1 MIVPAGLSPGHIGTV
16 CYVNARL
23 FDPGQNLDTK
33 GGIRVTNGII
43 NSLGAKITAK
53 SRPANEQIVDCK
65 GRLLL
70 PGLVDMRVF
79 AGEPGFEYKE
89 TLATATESAAAGGV
103 TTIITMP
110 NTDPVIDDAAL
121 VDFVLRRARD
131 TGLVRVAP
139 MAALTKGLNGK
150 EMTEFGLLRE
160 AGAVAVTD
168 GTQSVANARV
178 LRRAM
183 AYARDFG
190 LPIVQHVEDADL
202 ALNGVMN
209 EGELSTRL
217 GLPGIPAMAELVV
230 LERDLR
236 LVELTGAAYHAAQIS
251 CRASVEAI
259 RTAKKNGLPVTC
271 GVSINHLSL
280 NENDIGSYRTFF
292 KLAPPL
298 RSEEDRKVL
307 VEGVADGTID
317 VIVSGHDPENP
328 DTKRLTFD
336 EAAFGAIGLETL
348 LAAAHGLH
356 LNEGI
361 PLETLIKAMTRTPAQ
376 ILSLEAGALTEGAPA
391 DFCLFDEK
399 ITWAVEEW
407 GLKSKSNNTPFED
420 RIMQGRVVQTVVAG
434 QTAYE
439 LDGT

>member
-1 MIVPAGLSPGHIGTV
+1 MMVPAGLNPGHIGTV

-23 FDPGQNLDTK
+23 FDPGQKLDTK

-65 GRLLL
+65 GRLLM

-110 NTDPVIDDAAL
+110 NTDPLIDDAAL
-121 VDFVLRRARD
+121 VGFVLRRARD
-131 TGLVRVAP
+131 TGVVRVAP
-139 MAALTKGLNGK
+139 MAALTKGLNGR

-190 LPIVQHVEDADL
+190 LPIVQHAEDADL

-236 LVELTGAAYHAAQIS
+236 LVELTGASYHAAQIS
-251 CRASVEAI
+251 CRASVEAV

-292 KLAPPL
+292 KLSPPL
-298 RSEEDRKVL
+298 RSEEDRRAL

-361 PLETLIKAMTRTPAQ
+361 PLETLITAMTRTPAQ

-399 ITWAVEEW
+399 IAWAVEEW

-420 RIMQGRVVQTVVAG
+420 RMMQGRVVRTVVAG

>member
-1 MIVPAGLSPGHIGTV
+1 MVSAGLSPGHIGTV

-23 FDPGQNLDTK
+23 FDPGQDLDVK

-43 NSLGAKITAK
+43 NSLGPKITAK

-131 TGLVRVAP
+131 TGIVRVAP
-139 MAALTKGLNGK
+139 MAALTKGLAGQ

-168 GTQSVANARV
+168 GIQSVANARV

-190 LPIVQHVEDADL
+190 LPIVQHVEDAD
-202 ALNGVMN
+202 
-209 EGELSTRL
+209 
-217 GLPGIPAMAELVV
+217 
-230 LERDLR
+230 
-236 LVELTGAAYHAAQIS
+236 
-251 CRASVEAI
+251 
-259 RTAKKNGLPVTC
+259 
-271 GVSINHLSL
+271 
-280 NENDIGSYRTFF
+280 
-292 KLAPPL
+292 
-298 RSEEDRKVL
+298 
-307 VEGVADGTID
+307 
-317 VIVSGHDPENP
+317 
-328 DTKRLTFD
+328 
-336 EAAFGAIGLETL
+336 
-348 LAAAHGLH
+348 
-356 LNEGI
+356 
-361 PLETLIKAMTRTPAQ
+361 
-376 ILSLEAGALTEGAPA
+376 
-391 DFCLFDEK
+391 
-399 ITWAVEEW
+399 
-407 GLKSKSNNTPFED
+407 
-420 RIMQGRVVQTVVAG
+420 
-434 QTAYE
+434 
-439 LDGT
+439 

>member
-1 MIVPAGLSPGHIGTV
+1 MMVPAGLTPGHIGTV

-23 FDPGQNLDTK
+23 FDPGQDLDAK

-43 NSLGAKITAK
+43 NSLGPKITAK

-70 PGLVDMRVF
+70 PGLIDMRVF

-131 TGLVRVAP
+131 TGVVRVAP
-139 MAALTKGLNGK
+139 MAALTKGLSGS

-168 GTQSVANARV
+168 GIQSVANARV

-236 LVELTGAAYHAAQIS
+236 LVELTGAAYHASQIS

-259 RTAKKNGLPVTC
+259 RNAKKNGLPVTC

-292 KLAPPL
+292 KLSPPL
-298 RSEEDRKVL
+298 RAEEDRKAL
-307 VEGVADGTID
+307 VEGVQDGTID
-317 VIVSGHDPENP
+317 VIVSSHDPENP

-361 PLETLIKAMTRTPAQ
+361 PLETLITAMTRTPAE
-376 ILSLEAGALTEGAPA
+376 ILKLEAGALTEGAPA
-391 DFCLFDEK
+391 DFCLFDENV
-399 ITWAVEEW
+399 TWAVEEW

-420 RIMQGRVVQTVVAG
+420 RLMQGRVVRTVVAG
-434 QTAYE
+434 QSAYE
-439 LDGT
+439 LEA

>member
-1 MIVPAGLSPGHIGTV
+1 MMVPAGLSPGHIGTV

-23 FDPGQNLDTK
+23 FDPGQKLDTK

-65 GRLLL
+65 GRLLI

-139 MAALTKGLNGK
+139 MGALTKGLNGK

-298 RSEEDRKVL
+298 RSEEDRKAL

-356 LNEGI
+356 LNEGL
-361 PLETLIKAMTRTPAQ
+361 PLETLIEAMTRTPAQ

-399 ITWAVEEW
+399 ITWTVEEW

-439 LDGT
+439 LDGP

>member
-1 MIVPAGLSPGHIGTV
+1 MVPAGLSPGHIGTV

-23 FDPGQNLDTK
+23 FDPGQDLDVK

-43 NSLGAKITAK
+43 NSLGPKITAK

-131 TGLVRVAP
+131 TGIVRVAP
-139 MAALTKGLNGK
+139 MAALTKGLAGH

-168 GTQSVANARV
+168 GIQSVANARV

-217 GLPGIPAMAELVV
+217 GLPGIPSMAELIV

-236 LVELTGAAYHAAQIS
+236 LVELTGANYHASQIS
-251 CRASVEAI
+251 SRAAVEAT

-292 KLAPPL
+292 KLSPPL
-298 RSEEDRKVL
+298 RSEEDRKAL
-307 VEGVADGTID
+307 VEGVEDGTID

-356 LNEGI
+356 LNENI
-361 PLETLIKAMTRTPAQ
+361 PMETLITAMTRTPAR
-376 ILSLEAGALTEGAPA
+376 ILGLEAGALTEGAPA
-391 DFCLFDEK
+391 DFSLFDEK
-399 ITWAVEEW
+399 IAWAVEEW

-420 RIMQGRVVQTVVAG
+420 RLMQGRVVRTVVAG

-439 LDGT
+439 LDAQ